1 MQQRQSAEMALQNA
15 QTLLLTEQ
23 AKRGRSHESYSVDEI
38 FEGDLAI

>member
-23 AKRGRSHESYSVDEI
+23 AKGRAEP
-38 FEGDLAI
+38 